1 MRNPE
6 SAYIRLGCLF
16 EKAPNPE
23 RVREI
28 HWAVRAKLAQEDTE
42 EDKIQARCLIERGRQ
57 EARSERR

>member
-6 SAYIRLGCLF
+6 SMYINLGYLL

-23 RVREI
+23 RVREV
-28 HWAVRAKLAQEDTE
+28 HWGIRVKLAQEDTE

-57 EARSERR
+57 EARSERG